1 MRVNIR
7 SFLWC
12 LVTDSILPKQSK
24 LLTDDG
30 SDRESGCFVA
40 KLFGKRA
47 QNREVQEARILEAAT
62 NCFVRAGFRGA
73 SMNDIC
79 SEAGMSPGALYRYF
93 PSKESLIEA
102 IVAGHRKA
110 SAEILDRM
118 SGYGNIIDA
127 LVMVGLDHV
136 RQKSANG
143 VDDASAR
150 LFAEVRAEAI
160 RNEAVAAQCELY
172 EGQMREK
179 LLSAVGAAKAR
190 GEIDPVGDLE
200 LVVASLAAMGEGII
214 MRNFPAQG
222 VPVEA
227 LEPMFRALAVGIL
240 RPVQA

>member
-1 MRVNIR
+1 M
-7 SFLWC
+7 
-12 LVTDSILPKQSK
+12 TDNILPRQSK
-24 LLTDDG
+24 LLTDDK
-30 SDRESGCFVA
+30 SDSACGCFVT

-136 RQKSANG
+136 RQKAANG

-160 RNEAVAAQCELY
+160 RNDAVAAQCELY

-240 RPVQA
+240 RPVQT

>member
-1 MRVNIR
+1 M
-7 SFLWC
+7 
-12 LVTDSILPKQSK
+12 
-24 LLTDDG
+24 
-30 SDRESGCFVA
+30 
-40 KLFGKRA
+40 
-47 QNREVQEARILEAAT
+47 
-62 NCFVRAGFRGA
+62 
-73 SMNDIC
+73 
-79 SEAGMSPGALYRYF
+79 
-93 PSKESLIEA
+93 
-102 IVAGHRKA
+102 
-110 SAEILDRM
+110 
-118 SGYGNIIDA
+118 
-127 LVMVGLDHV
+127 
-136 RQKSANG
+136 
-143 VDDASAR
+143 
-150 LFAEVRAEAI
+150 RAEAI

>member
-1 MRVNIR
+1 
-7 SFLWC
+7 
-12 LVTDSILPKQSK
+12 
-24 LLTDDG
+24 
-30 SDRESGCFVA
+30 
-40 KLFGKRA
+40 
-47 QNREVQEARILEAAT
+47 QEARILEAAT

>member
-1 MRVNIR
+1 MA
-7 SFLWC
+7 
-12 LVTDSILPKQSK
+12 DHILPKQ
-24 LLTDDG
+24 LTGMADEK
-30 SDRESGCFVA
+30 SDHESHCFVA

-93 PSKESLIEA
+93 PSKESIIET
-102 IVAGHRKA
+102 IVASHRKA
-110 SAEILDRM
+110 SAEILNRM
-118 SGYGNIIDA
+118 DEYDNIIDA
-127 LVMVGLDHV
+127 LVMVGVDHV
-136 RQKSANG
+136 RKKSA
-143 VDDASAR
+143 DAAGTSWDERSAL
-150 LFAEVRAEAI
+150 LFSEVRAEAM

-179 LLSAVGAAKAR
+179 LLSVVSAAKTK
-190 GEIDPVGDLE
+190 GEINPVGDLE
-200 LVVASLAAMGEGII
+200 LVVATLAAMGEGVV

-227 LEPMFRALAVGIL
+227 LEPMFRALAVAIL
-240 RPVQA
+240 RPVQK